1 MKIMV
6 QGTSSSC
13 GKSLTAAALCRIFF
27 KDGYSVCPFKS
38 QNMSLNS
45 FVTIEGY
52 EMGRAQALQAYA
64 ANIEPEVYMNPIL
77 LKPTT
82 DHKSQV
88 IFMGKPISNMGAKE
102 YFTFKPKLKNR
113 IYEIYKEIEKKYDV
127 VVIEGAGSPAEINLK
142 KDDFVNMGMAE
153 MADSNVILVA
163 DIDRGGVFAQI
174 YGTYMLLEEEERKRI
189 KGVIINK
196 FRGDKS
202 LLEPGIRMLEELIPV
217 KVIGVVPYFEFNLD
231 DEDSASGFKNFIKN
245 GINVAV
251 IKLPKISNF
260 TDFDCF
266 KFEED
271 VSLKFISRP
280 EEMADADL
288 VILPGSKNT
297 ISDLRW
303 LKEKGFDSAIR
314 NFEGIVFGICGG
326 YQMMGKEIFDKY
338 GVEVKEGTYEEGI
351 GIFDTKT
358 LFLEEKR
365 LERVEGTA
373 FLNKIY
379 GYEIHM
385 GITIDNKNPFVFL
398 KDRMDGDC
406 REDRFYGTYVHGIFD
421 SGEFRSYILNKIRRK
436 KGLEERRSEDLTDI
450 RNRELDRL
458 EKIFRDNIDID
469 YIYKLL

>member
-1 MKIMV
+1 MKIMI

-13 GKSLTAAALCRIFF
+13 GKSLTAAALCRIFY

-52 EMGRAQALQAYA
+52 EMGRAQALQAFA
-64 ANIEPEVYMNPIL
+64 ANIEPKVYMNPIL

-102 YFTFKPKLKNR
+102 YFDFKPRLKNKV
-113 IYEIYKEIEKKYDV
+113 YEIYKEIEDKYDV

-153 MADSNVILVA
+153 LADSNVILVA

-174 YGTYMLLEEEERKRI
+174 YGTYMLLNKKERRRI

-202 LLEPGIRMLEELIPV
+202 LLEPGIKMLEELIPV

-231 DEDSASGFKNFIKN
+231 DEDSASGFKNFLRE

-251 IKLPKISNF
+251 VRLPKISNF
-260 TDFDCF
+260 TDFDAF

-271 VSLKFISRP
+271 VTLKFISRP
-280 EEMADADL
+280 EEMAGSDM
-288 VILPGSKNT
+288 VIIPGSKNT

-303 LKEKGFDSAIR
+303 LKQKGFEQAIK
-314 NFEGIVFGICGG
+314 NFDGIVFGICGG
-326 YQMMGKEIFDKY
+326 YQMMGKELVDEE
-338 GVEVKEGTYEEGI
+338 GVEVQKGEYEDGL
-351 GIFDTKT
+351 GIFETKT
-358 LFLEEKR
+358 VFLKEKR

-373 FLNKIY
+373 FSNRVY

-385 GITIDNKNPFVFL
+385 GLTVNNKNPFVYL
-398 KDRMDGDC
+398 KDRLDGDYK
-406 REDRFYGTYVHGIFD
+406 EDRFYGTYVHGIFD

-436 KGLEERRSEDLTDI
+436 KGLEEKSSLDLNEIRS
-450 RNRELDRL
+450 RELDRL
-458 EKIFRDNIDID
+458 EEIFRENVDIE
-469 YIYKLL
+469 YIYSLL

>member
-1 MKIMV
+1 M
-6 QGTSSSC
+6 
-13 GKSLTAAALCRIFF
+13 
-27 KDGYSVCPFKS
+27 
-38 QNMSLNS
+38 
-45 FVTIEGY
+45 
-52 EMGRAQALQAYA
+52 
-64 ANIEPEVYMNPIL
+64 
-77 LKPTT
+77 
-82 DHKSQV
+82 
-88 IFMGKPISNMGAKE
+88 
-102 YFTFKPKLKNR
+102 
-113 IYEIYKEIEKKYDV
+113 

-280 EEMADADL
+280 EEIADADL

-358 LFLEEKR
+358 LFLEEKG
-365 LERVEGTA
+365 L
-373 FLNKIY
+373 
-379 GYEIHM
+379 
-385 GITIDNKNPFVFL
+385 
-398 KDRMDGDC
+398 
-406 REDRFYGTYVHGIFD
+406 RE
-421 SGEFRSYILNKIRRK
+421 
-436 KGLEERRSEDLTDI
+436 
-450 RNRELDRL
+450 
-458 EKIFRDNIDID
+458 
-469 YIYKLL
+469 